1 MCLTFDFTYIILKKL
16 ILEVSLMIKEIGKI
30 TIYVNNVEEA
40 KKFWLEKMNFIIKF
54 EAEMGPGFK
63 WLEVGPTKE
72 AFTTF
77 VIYNKEMMA
86 KQNPQANVG
95 HPNIIL
101 STTNIESTYS
111 KMKENGVDVDEI
123 KTMPYGSMFSFKDQD
138 GNAYLIREDLV

>member
-1 MCLTFDFTYIILKKL
+1 
-16 ILEVSLMIKEIGKI
+16 MIKEIGKI

-86 KQNPQANVG
+86 KQNPQANV
-95 HPNIIL
+95 IL